1 MKKNKT
7 GTIIKWVLFALL
19 VAVTAVI
26 TIFNKEVFGY
36 WKSNGTD
43 ADGNEIKEFVV
54 SQLFHGES
62 SNSVVQY
69 LIKDLPLHLCKS
81 VQIVGFGVTLAVVL
95 HYLAKVSFHTK
106 RGVTIAKLIVSFL
119 KWATALVALFFI
131 LDEWGVPATT
141 TLAGI
146 GVVTLIIGLGS
157 QSLVAD
163 ILAGIF
169 IVFEGEYEVGDI
181 VIIDG
186 WRGTVQQIGIRTTR
200 LIDAGGNIKIVNNNE
215 IKSIVN
221 QTKELSLAKVYF
233 PCDYETPVE
242 KVEAIIADNL
252 AKIKEKIPA
261 IIEGPFYKGIS
272 DFGASNINYFFVA
285 KCDENDIYQVQ
296 RDLNRELRILFYRE
310 GVDISYDRIVLE
322 QAEKKQ
328 EVVSSKQHKKA
339 EKFVEQ
345 QKELSKDLEDRNDN

>member
-1 MKKNKT
+1 
-7 GTIIKWVLFALL
+7 
-19 VAVTAVI
+19 
-26 TIFNKEVFGY
+26 
-36 WKSNGTD
+36 
-43 ADGNEIKEFVV
+43 
-54 SQLFHGES
+54 
-62 SNSVVQY
+62 
-69 LIKDLPLHLCKS
+69 
-81 VQIVGFGVTLAVVL
+81 VTLAVAL

-131 LDEWGVPATT
+131 LDEWGVPATA

-242 KVEAIIADNL
+242 RVESIIADHL
-252 AKIKEKIPA
+252 DAIKEKIPA

-272 DFGASNINYFFVA
+272 DFGASNINYFFIA

-296 RDLNRELRILFYRE
+296 RDLNRELRIMFFKE
-310 GVDISYDRIVLE
+310 GVDISYDRVVVQKAE
-322 QAEKKQ
+322 QKQ
-328 EVVSSKQHKKA
+328 ENVSVKEHKKA
-339 EKFVEQ
+339 EKFVEE
-345 QKELSKDLEDRNDN
+345 QKELSKELEDRNDY

>member
-7 GTIIKWVLFALL
+7 GIIIKWVLFALL
-19 VAVTAVI
+19 VAATVVI
-26 TIFNKEVFGY
+26 TLFNKEIFGFKKVIGIVEGVEK
-36 WKSNGTD
+36 WEWD
-43 ADGNEIKEFVV
+43 P
-54 SQLFHGES
+54 QPLFHATS
-62 SNSVVQY
+62 TNAILQY
-69 LIKDLPLHLCKS
+69 VIRDLPLHLLKS
-81 VQIVGFGVTLAVVL
+81 IQIVGFAVTLAVAL

-131 LDEWGVPATT
+131 LDEWGVPATA

-242 KVEAIIADNL
+242 RVESIIADHL
-252 AKIKEKIPA
+252 DAIKEKIPA

-272 DFGASNINYFFVA
+272 DFGASNINYFFIA

-296 RDLNRELRILFYRE
+296 RDLNRELRIMFFKE
-310 GVDISYDRIVLE
+310 GVDISYDRVVVQKAE
-322 QAEKKQ
+322 QKQ
-328 EVVSSKQHKKA
+328 ENVSVKEHKKA
-339 EKFVEQ
+339 EKFVEE
-345 QKELSKDLEDRNDN
+345 QKELSKELEDRNDY

>member
-7 GTIIKWVLFALL
+7 GIIIKWVLFALL
-19 VAVTAVI
+19 VAATVVI
-26 TIFNKEVFGY
+26 TLFNKEIFGF
-36 WKSNGTD
+36 KKVIG
-43 ADGNEIKEFVV
+43 VV
-54 SQLFHGES
+54 EGVEKWEWDPQPFFHGTS
-62 SNSVVQY
+62 TNAILQY
-69 LIKDLPLHLCKS
+69 VIRDLPLHLLKS
-81 VQIVGFGVTLAVVL
+81 IQIVGFAVTLAVVL

-131 LDEWGVPATT
+131 LDEWGVPATA

-242 KVEAIIADNL
+242 RVESIVADHL
-252 AKIKEKIPA
+252 DEIKEKIPA

-272 DFGASNINYFFVA
+272 DFGASNINYFFIA

-296 RDLNRELRILFYRE
+296 RDLNRELRIMFFKE
-310 GVDISYDRIVLE
+310 GVDISYDRVVVQKAE
-322 QAEKKQ
+322 QKQ
-328 EVVSSKQHKKA
+328 ENVSVKEHKKA
-339 EKFVEQ
+339 EKFVEE
-345 QKELSKDLEDRNDN
+345 QKELSKELEDRNDY

>member
-7 GTIIKWVLFALL
+7 GIIIKWVLFALL
-19 VAVTAVI
+19 VAATVVI
-26 TIFNKEVFGY
+26 TLFNKEIFGF
-36 WKSNGTD
+36 KKVIG
-43 ADGNEIKEFVV
+43 VV
-54 SQLFHGES
+54 EGVEKWEWDPQPFFHGTS
-62 SNSVVQY
+62 TNAILQY
-69 LIKDLPLHLCKS
+69 VIRDLPLHLLKS
-81 VQIVGFGVTLAVVL
+81 IQIVGFAVTLAVAL
-95 HYLAKVSFHTK
+95 HYLAKVSFRTK
-106 RGVTIAKLIVSFL
+106 RGVTISKLIVSFL

-131 LDEWGVPATT
+131 LDEWGVPATA

-242 KVEAIIADNL
+242 RVESIVADHL
-252 AKIKEKIPA
+252 DEIKEKIPA

-272 DFGASNINYFFVA
+272 DFGASNINYFFIA

-296 RDLNRELRILFYRE
+296 RDLNRELRIMFFKE
-310 GVDISYDRIVLE
+310 GVDISYDRVVVQKAE
-322 QAEKKQ
+322 QKQ
-328 EVVSSKQHKKA
+328 ENVSVKEHKKA
-339 EKFVEQ
+339 EKFVEK
-345 QKELSKDLEDRNDN
+345 QKELSKDLEDRNDY

>member
-1 MKKNKT
+1 MKKKNV
-7 GTIIKWVLFALL
+7 GPTIVKWVLFALL
-19 VAVTAVI
+19 VAVTVVV
-26 TIFNKEVFGY
+26 TVFYKEIFGY
-36 WKSNGTD
+36 WDFKGVV
-43 ADGNEIKEFVV
+43 DGKEVKEFVP
-54 SQLFHGES
+54 SKIFNGS
-62 SNSVVQY
+62 SDNKAIAY
-69 LIKDLPLHLCKS
+69 LIKDLPLHLIKS
-81 VQIVGFGVTLAVVL
+81 VQIVGFAVALAVAL

-106 RGVTIAKLIVSFL
+106 RGVTIAKLVVSFL

-131 LDEWGVPATT
+131 LDEWGVPATA

-252 AKIKEKIPA
+252 EKIKEKIPA
-261 IIEGPFYKGIS
+261 IIEGPYYKGIS

-328 EVVSSKQHKKA
+328 EVVSKKQSKKA
-339 EKFVEQ
+339 EKFVEE
-345 QKELSKDLEDRNDN
+345 QKELSKELEDRNDN

>member
-7 GTIIKWVLFALL
+7 GIIIKWVLFALL
-19 VAVTAVI
+19 VAATVVI
-26 TIFNKEVFGY
+26 TLFNKEIFGY
-36 WKSNGTD
+36 KKVIGIV
-43 ADGNEIKEFVV
+43 DGVEKWEWDPQPF
-54 SQLFHGES
+54 FHGTS
-62 SNSVVQY
+62 TNAILQY
-69 LIKDLPLHLCKS
+69 VIRDLPLHLLKS
-81 VQIVGFGVTLAVVL
+81 IQIVGFAVTLAVVL

-131 LDEWGVPATT
+131 LDEWGVPATA

-242 KVEAIIADNL
+242 RVESIIADHL
-252 AKIKEKIPA
+252 DAIKEKIPA

-272 DFGASNINYFFVA
+272 DFGASNINYFFIA

-296 RDLNRELRILFYRE
+296 RDLNRELRIMFLKE
-310 GVDISYDRIVLE
+310 GVDISYDRVVVQKAE
-322 QAEKKQ
+322 QKQ
-328 EVVSSKQHKKA
+328 ENVSVKEHKKA
-339 EKFVEQ
+339 EKFVEE
-345 QKELSKDLEDRNDN
+345 QKELSKELEDRNDY

>member
-7 GTIIKWVLFALL
+7 GIIIKWVLFALL
-19 VAVTAVI
+19 VAATVVI
-26 TIFNKEVFGY
+26 TLFNKEIFGF
-36 WKSNGTD
+36 KKVIG
-43 ADGNEIKEFVV
+43 VV
-54 SQLFHGES
+54 EGVEKWEWDPQPFFHGTS
-62 SNSVVQY
+62 TNAILQY
-69 LIKDLPLHLCKS
+69 VIRDLPLHLLKS
-81 VQIVGFGVTLAVVL
+81 IQIVGFAVTLAVAL

-131 LDEWGVPATT
+131 LDEWGVPATA

-242 KVEAIIADNL
+242 RVESIVADHL
-252 AKIKEKIPA
+252 DEIKEKIPA

-272 DFGASNINYFFVA
+272 DFGASNINYFFIA

-296 RDLNRELRILFYRE
+296 RDLNRELRIMFFKE
-310 GVDISYDRIVLE
+310 GVDISYDRVVVQKAE
-322 QAEKKQ
+322 QKQ
-328 EVVSSKQHKKA
+328 ENVSAKEQKKA
-339 EKFVEQ
+339 EKFVEK
-345 QKELSKDLEDRNDN
+345 QKELSKDLEDRNDY

>member
-7 GTIIKWVLFALL
+7 GIIIKWVLFALL
-19 VAVTAVI
+19 VAATVVI
-26 TIFNKEVFGY
+26 TLFNKEIFGFKKVIGIVDGVEK
-36 WKSNGTD
+36 WEWDPQPLLHGT
-43 ADGNEIKEFVV
+43 
-54 SQLFHGES
+54 S
-62 SNSVVQY
+62 SNAILQY
-69 LIKDLPLHLCKS
+69 VIRDLPLHLLKS
-81 VQIVGFGVTLAVVL
+81 IQIVGFAVTLAVAL

-106 RGVTIAKLIVSFL
+106 RGVTISKLIVSFL

-131 LDEWGVPATT
+131 LDEWGVPATA

-242 KVEAIIADNL
+242 KVEAIIADHL
-252 AKIKEKIPA
+252 QEIKEKIPA
-261 IIEGPFYKGIS
+261 IIEGPYYKGIS

-328 EVVSSKQHKKA
+328 EVVTKKQSKKA
-339 EKFVEQ
+339 EKFVEE
-345 QKELSKDLEDRNDN
+345 QKELSKELEDRNDN

>member
-7 GTIIKWVLFALL
+7 GIIIKWVLFALL
-19 VAVTAVI
+19 VAATVVI
-26 TIFNKEVFGY
+26 TLFNKEIFGY
-36 WKSNGTD
+36 KKVIGIVEGVEKWEWD
-43 ADGNEIKEFVV
+43 PQPF
-54 SQLFHGES
+54 FHGTS
-62 SNSVVQY
+62 TNAILQY
-69 LIKDLPLHLCKS
+69 VIRDLPLHLLKS
-81 VQIVGFGVTLAVVL
+81 IQIVGFAVTLAVVL

-131 LDEWGVPATT
+131 LDEWGVPATA

-242 KVEAIIADNL
+242 RVESIVADHL
-252 AKIKEKIPA
+252 DEIKEKIPA

-272 DFGASNINYFFVA
+272 DFGASNINYFFIA

-296 RDLNRELRILFYRE
+296 RDLNRELRIMFFKE
-310 GVDISYDRIVLE
+310 GVDISYDRVVVQKAE
-322 QAEKKQ
+322 QKQ
-328 EVVSSKQHKKA
+328 ENVSVKEHKKA
-339 EKFVEQ
+339 EKFVEE
-345 QKELSKDLEDRNDN
+345 QKELSKELEDRNDY

>member
-7 GTIIKWVLFALL
+7 GIIIKWVLFALL
-19 VAVTAVI
+19 VAATVVI
-26 TIFNKEVFGY
+26 TLFNKEIFGFKKVIGIVEGVEK
-36 WKSNGTD
+36 WEWD
-43 ADGNEIKEFVV
+43 PQPF
-54 SQLFHGES
+54 FHGTS
-62 SNSVVQY
+62 TNAILQY
-69 LIKDLPLHLCKS
+69 VIRDLPLHLLKS
-81 VQIVGFGVTLAVVL
+81 IQIVGFAVTLAVVL

-131 LDEWGVPATT
+131 LDEWGVPATA

-242 KVEAIIADNL
+242 RVESIVADHL
-252 AKIKEKIPA
+252 DEIKEKIPA

-272 DFGASNINYFFVA
+272 DFGASNINYFFIA

-296 RDLNRELRILFYRE
+296 RDLNRELRIMFFKE
-310 GVDISYDRIVLE
+310 GVDISYDRVVVQKAE
-322 QAEKKQ
+322 QKQ
-328 EVVSSKQHKKA
+328 ENVSVKEQKKA
-339 EKFVEQ
+339 EKFVEK
-345 QKELSKDLEDRNDN
+345 QKELSKDLEDRNDY

>member
-7 GTIIKWVLFALL
+7 GIIIKWVLFALL
-19 VAVTAVI
+19 VAATVVI
-26 TIFNKEVFGY
+26 TLFNKEIFGF
-36 WKSNGTD
+36 KKVIG
-43 ADGNEIKEFVV
+43 VV
-54 SQLFHGES
+54 EGVEKWEWDPQPFFHGTS
-62 SNSVVQY
+62 TNAILQY
-69 LIKDLPLHLCKS
+69 VIRDLPLHLLKS
-81 VQIVGFGVTLAVVL
+81 IQIVGFAVTLAVVL

-131 LDEWGVPATT
+131 LDEWGVPATA

-242 KVEAIIADNL
+242 RVESIVADHL
-252 AKIKEKIPA
+252 DEIKEKIPA

-272 DFGASNINYFFVA
+272 DFGASNINYFFIA

-296 RDLNRELRILFYRE
+296 RDLNRELRIMFFKE
-310 GVDISYDRIVLE
+310 GVDISYDRVVVQKAE
-322 QAEKKQ
+322 QKQ
-328 EVVSSKQHKKA
+328 ENVSVKEQKKA
-339 EKFVEQ
+339 EKFVEK
-345 QKELSKDLEDRNDN
+345 QKELSKDLEDRNDY

>member
-1 MKKNKT
+1 MKKKNVT
-7 GTIIKWVLFALL
+7 PIIIKWVLFALL
-19 VAVTAVI
+19 VAVTVVI
-26 TIFNKEVFGY
+26 TVFNKEVFGFR
-36 WKSNGTD
+36 TVD
-43 ADGNEIKEFVV
+43 TVVDGVTTYKWDPEP
-54 SQLFHGES
+54 LFHGTS
-62 SNSVVQY
+62 SNAVVQY
-69 LIKDLPLHLCKS
+69 LIKDLPLHLIKS
-81 VQIVGFGVTLAVVL
+81 IQIVGFAVTIAVAL
-95 HYLAKVSFHTK
+95 HYVAKVSFHTK
-106 RGVTIAKLIVSFL
+106 RGVTIAKLVVSFL

-131 LDEWGVPATT
+131 LDEWGVPATA

-146 GVVTLIIGLGS
+146 GVITLIIGLGS

-242 KVEAIIADNL
+242 RVESIISDHL
-252 AKIKEKIPA
+252 EEIKEKIPR

-296 RDLNRELRILFYRE
+296 RDLNRELRIMFFKE
-310 GVDISYDRIVLE
+310 GVDISYDRVVVHKAE
-322 QAEKKQ
+322 EKK
-328 EVVSSKQHKKA
+328 EVVTKKESKKA
-339 EKFVEQ
+339 EKFVEE
-345 QKELSKDLEDRNDN
+345 QKVLSKDLDDRNNN

>member
-7 GTIIKWVLFALL
+7 GIIIKWVLFALL
-19 VAVTAVI
+19 VAATVVI
-26 TIFNKEVFGY
+26 TLFNKEIFGF
-36 WKSNGTD
+36 KKVIGII
-43 ADGNEIKEFVV
+43 DGVEKWEWDPQPF
-54 SQLFHGES
+54 FHGTS
-62 SNSVVQY
+62 TNAILQY
-69 LIKDLPLHLCKS
+69 VIRDLPLHLLKS
-81 VQIVGFGVTLAVVL
+81 IQIVGFAVTLAVVL
-95 HYLAKVSFHTK
+95 HYLTKVSFHTK
-106 RGVTIAKLIVSFL
+106 RGVTISKLIVSFL

-131 LDEWGVPATT
+131 LDEWGVPATA

-242 KVEAIIADNL
+242 RVESIIADHL
-252 AKIKEKIPA
+252 DEVKEKIPA
-261 IIEGPFYKGIS
+261 IIEGPYYKGIS
-272 DFGASNINYFFVA
+272 DFGASNINYFFIA

-296 RDLNRELRILFYRE
+296 RDLNRELRIMFFKE
-310 GVDISYDRIVLE
+310 GVDISYDRVVVHK
-322 QAEKKQ
+322 AEEKQ
-328 EVVSSKQHKKA
+328 EKVTAKEHKKA
-339 EKFVEQ
+339 EKFVEK
-345 QKELSKDLEDRNDN
+345 QKELSVDLEDHNNN